1 MGSFLQYD
9 AVRILVP
16 ILHPAGVRRSRIEV
30 PVNSSLLDRS
40 GQSGGTD
47 VVVTKSGPSF
57 LDCEGVSMDE
67 SAGSREAKSGR
78 PLILV
83 VDDDR
88 VTVRLLDRLLR
99 SAGFST
105 LLAGDLA
112 GAEVLLKEHPITLVL
127 LDVHLPDGNGLD
139 FCARMSSSSV
149 LSNLPVLFISSNSDE
164 ATKVQ
169 GFASGAVDYI
179 TKPLAAGEVL
189 ARVRT
194 HLRLCMAYE
203 ALARFHAERIEQ
215 IATTQQSL
223 MPQPE
228 SLPEARFEVCIRQFH
243 GAGGDFYD
251 VFMAGDR
258 TADYVV
264 ADASGH
270 NLGVSLWTASFKAL
284 LAEYA
289 SVLNTPSE
297 ILSMINRTL
306 LRVLPET
313 AYFTAIYVR
322 INREFNTLTVASA
335 GHPPAVLVP
344 ANGGPVQV
352 LHQEGDV
359 VGIFS
364 DPVFSVLEVRVQ
376 PGDRLF
382 LCTDGLIELTES
394 RSEGIALLEEACRS
408 TSHLPLV
415 DALPAIVDQ
424 LCATAELNDDIIL
437 QGICV

>member
-1 MGSFLQYD
+1 MAD
-9 AVRILVP
+9 
-16 ILHPAGVRRSRIEV
+16 
-30 PVNSSLLDRS
+30 
-40 GQSGGTD
+40 
-47 VVVTKSGPSF
+47 
-57 LDCEGVSMDE
+57 
-67 SAGSREAKSGR
+67 SAGTREAKAGR

-99 SAGFST
+99 STGFST

-112 GAEVLLKEHPITLVL
+112 AAEALLKAHPITLVL

-139 FCARMSSSSV
+139 FCARMSSGAAPSDI
-149 LSNLPVLFISSNSDE
+149 PVLFISSNSDE
-164 ATKVQ
+164 STKVQ

-194 HLRLCMAYE
+194 HLRLRMAYE
-203 ALARFHAERIEQ
+203 SLARFHAERIEQ

-223 MPQPE
+223 MPLPE
-228 SLPEARFEVCIRQFH
+228 SLPEANFEVCIRQFH

-251 VFMAGDR
+251 VFMVGNR

-297 ILSMINRTL
+297 ILVMINRTL
-306 LRVLPET
+306 RRVLPET
-313 AYFTAIYVR
+313 AYFTAIYAR
-322 INREFNTLTVASA
+322 LNREFNTLTLVSA

-344 ANGGPVQV
+344 ASGGAVQV
-352 LHQEGDV
+352 LQQEGDV
-359 VGIFS
+359 VGIFP
-364 DPVFSVLEVRVQ
+364 DPVFSVLELRVH
-376 PGDRLF
+376 PGDRLY

-394 RSEGIALLEEACRS
+394 RSDGVARLEEACGA
-408 TSHLPLV
+408 TAHLPMAEAV
-415 DALPAIVDQ
+415 PTIVER
-424 LCATAELNDDIIL
+424 LCAFSELNDDIIL

>member
-1 MGSFLQYD
+1 MNFDMSVSNGRSAVCDVAEYDMGHL
-9 AVRILVP
+9 LL
-16 ILHPAGVRRSRIEV
+16 LHKGARMAESTAMRE
-30 PVNSSLLDRS
+30 
-40 GQSGGTD
+40 GTS
-47 VVVTKSGPSF
+47 T
-57 LDCEGVSMDE
+57 
-67 SAGSREAKSGR
+67 R

-105 LLAGDLA
+105 LLAGNLSE
-112 GAEVLLKEHPITLVL
+112 AESLLRGHPITLVL

-139 FCARMSSSSV
+139 FCARLSAAGG
-149 LSNLPVLFISSNSDE
+149 LSNMPVLFISSNSDE

-179 TKPLAAGEVL
+179 TKPLASGEVL

-194 HLRLCMAYE
+194 HLRLRMAYE
-203 ALARFHAERIEQ
+203 SLARFHAERIEQ
-215 IATTQQSL
+215 IAATQQSL
-223 MPQPE
+223 MPLPE
-228 SLPEARFEVCIRQFH
+228 SLPEAKFEVCIRQFH

-251 VFMAGDR
+251 VFMAGDK

-289 SVLNTPSE
+289 SVLNTPQE
-297 ILSMINRTL
+297 ILVMINRTL
-306 LRVLPET
+306 LRVLPEA
-313 AYFTAIYVR
+313 AYFTAVYAR
-322 INREFNTLTVASA
+322 LNREFHVLTVVSA
-335 GHPPAVLVP
+335 GHPPAILSP
-344 ANGGPVQV
+344 ASGGPVQV

-364 DPVFSVLEVRVQ
+364 DPVFSVREIRVQ
-376 PGDRLF
+376 PGDRLY

-394 RSEGIALLEEACRS
+394 RADGIARLAAACEAVR
-408 TSHLPLV
+408 HLPLPE
-415 DALPAIVDQ
+415 ALPAIVER
-424 LCATAELNDDIIL
+424 LCADGNLEDDIIL
-437 QGICV
+437 KGICV

>member
-1 MGSFLQYD
+1 M
-9 AVRILVP
+9 
-16 ILHPAGVRRSRIEV
+16 
-30 PVNSSLLDRS
+30 NSILLDRS
-40 GQSGGTD
+40 DQSEVSGLSTYTPGQY
-47 VVVTKSGPSF
+47 F
-57 LDCEGVSMDE
+57 LEREGIAMSE
-67 SAGSREAKSGR
+67 SAGTREAKSGR

-88 VTVRLLDRLLR
+88 VTLRLLDRLLR

-112 GAEVLLKEHPITLVL
+112 SAEALLKEHPITLVL

-139 FCARMSSSSV
+139 FCAQMSSGAA
-149 LSNLPVLFISSNSDE
+149 LSDIPVLFISSNSDE

-194 HLRLCMAYE
+194 HLRLRMAYE

-215 IATTQQSL
+215 IAVTQQSL
-223 MPQPE
+223 MPLPD
-228 SLPEARFEVCIRQFH
+228 SLPEAKFEVCIRQFH

-297 ILSMINRTL
+297 ILAMINRTL
-306 LRVLPET
+306 RRVLPET
-313 AYFTAIYVR
+313 AYFTAIYAR
-322 INREFNTLTVASA
+322 LNREFNTLTVASA

-344 ANGGPVQV
+344 ANGGPARV

-359 VGIFS
+359 VGIFP
-364 DPVFSVLEVRVQ
+364 DPIFSVLEMRVQ
-376 PGDRLF
+376 PGDRIY
-382 LCTDGLIELTES
+382 LCTDGLIELTNS
-394 RSEGIALLEEACRS
+394 RSEGIARLEEACDV
-408 TSHLPLV
+408 TAHMPLAE
-415 DALPAIVDQ
+415 ALPAIVDR
-424 LCATAELNDDIIL
+424 LCEGWELDDDIIL

>member
-1 MGSFLQYD
+1 MPTTS
-9 AVRILVP
+9 
-16 ILHPAGVRRSRIEV
+16 RSWARQSPFEV
-30 PVNSSLLDRS
+30 PVNSSLLNRS
-40 GQSGGTD
+40 DQPEVSGLAAYIPGQY
-47 VVVTKSGPSF
+47 F
-57 LDCEGVSMDE
+57 LDREGVAMSA

-88 VTVRLLDRLLR
+88 VTVRLLDRLLH

-112 GAEVLLKEHPITLVL
+112 SAEALLKEHPITLVL

-139 FCARMSSSSV
+139 FCAQMSTRAV
-149 LSNLPVLFISSNSDE
+149 LSDIPVLFISSNSDE

-194 HLRLCMAYE
+194 HLRLRMAYE

-215 IATTQQSL
+215 IAVTQQSL
-223 MPQPE
+223 MPLPD
-228 SLPEARFEVCIRQFH
+228 SIPEAKFAVCIRQFH

-258 TADYVV
+258 TSDYVV

-297 ILSMINRTL
+297 ILAMINRTL
-306 LRVLPET
+306 RRVLPET
-313 AYFTAIYVR
+313 AYFTAIYAR
-322 INREFNTLTVASA
+322 LNREFNTLTVASA

-344 ANGGPVQV
+344 ANGGPARV

-359 VGIFS
+359 VGIFP
-364 DPVFSVLEVRVQ
+364 DPIFSVLEMRVQ
-376 PGDRLF
+376 PGDRIY
-382 LCTDGLIELTES
+382 LCTDGLIELTNS
-394 RSEGIALLEEACRS
+394 RSEGIARLEEACGA
-408 TSHLPLV
+408 TAHMPLAE
-415 DALPAIVDQ
+415 ALPAIVDR
-424 LCATAELNDDIIL
+424 LCDGWELDDDIIL

>member
-1 MGSFLQYD
+1 MAQ
-9 AVRILVP
+9 
-16 ILHPAGVRRSRIEV
+16 PAG
-30 PVNSSLLDRS
+30 
-40 GQSGGTD
+40 T
-47 VVVTKSGPSF
+47 
-57 LDCEGVSMDE
+57 
-67 SAGSREAKSGR
+67 REAKSSR

-88 VTVRLLDRLLR
+88 VTLRLLDRLLR

-112 GAEVLLKEHPITLVL
+112 EAEALLKAHPITLLL

-139 FCARMSSSSV
+139 FCARMSSGAA
-149 LSNLPVLFISSNSDE
+149 LSNIPVLFISSNSDE

-194 HLRLCMAYE
+194 HLRLRMAYE

-215 IATTQQSL
+215 IAVSQQSL
-223 MPQPE
+223 MPLPD
-228 SLPEARFEVCIRQFH
+228 SLPDAKFEVCIRQFH

-289 SVLNTPSE
+289 SVLNTPAE
-297 ILSMINRTL
+297 ILAMINRTL
-306 LRVLPET
+306 RRVLPET
-313 AYFTAIYVR
+313 AYFTAIYAR
-322 INREFNTLTVASA
+322 LNREFNTLTLVSA

-359 VGIFS
+359 VGIFP
-364 DPVFSVLEVRVQ
+364 DPVFSILEMRVKS
-376 PGDRLF
+376 GDRIY
-382 LCTDGLIELTES
+382 LCTDGLIELTNS
-394 RSEGIALLEEACRS
+394 RSEGLARMEEACGA
-408 TSHLPLV
+408 TAHLPLAESLSV
-415 DALPAIVDQ
+415 IVDC
-424 LCATAELNDDIIL
+424 LCAEGDLDDDIIL